1 MRVDISNSTDI
12 SNVIFE
18 LYGVQI
24 KNTIGGITT
33 DSRNLMKVIY
43 ISPLK
48 EKIMTG
54 IIILTKWT
62 L

>member
-1 MRVDISNSTDI
+1 MRVDISNSTEI

-24 KNTIGGITT
+24 KNTIKGITT
-33 DSRNLMKVIY
+33 DSRNLIMVIY

-48 EKIMTG
+48 EKIMTD